1 MENRQEFEGRDV
13 DEALENA
20 RRELGRTPREGEYE
34 IIGDAK
40 KGFLGL
46 GARRVKIRVASSVDA
61 GEGAPAVAAGRGAA
75 SNARGGLTAEP
86 GASADAVPYSK
97 HEAVRS
103 LAGRVLLEMKLQ
115 LTARLRDRDDAVVI
129 ELSGKDARFLLE
141 KNGEPLEALEHIL
154 NKILSRDER
163 FDGRVVVDCEGQRA
177 GRDREIVERAEHAA
191 ADVRA
196 NGRPVHFDGLNS
208 YERRLIHLAISQ
220 DKTLRT
226 YSTGEGTKKRLTIAP
241 AGMAPPAGGD

>member
-13 DEALENA
+13 EEALENA

-46 GARRVKIRVASSVDA
+46 GARRVKIRVASSVGA
-61 GEGAPAVAAGRGAA
+61 GEGAPGIGTGQREV
-75 SNARGGLTAEP
+75 SSPRGGQTAEK
-86 GASADAVPYSK
+86 GASPDAAPYSR
-97 HEAVRS
+97 HEAVRA

-115 LTARLRDRDDAVVI
+115 LTARLRERDDAIVI
-129 ELSGKDARFLLE
+129 ELSGKDSRFLLE

-163 FDGRVVVDCEGQRA
+163 FEGRVVVDCEGQRA
-177 GRDREIVERAEHAA
+177 GRDREIVESAERAA
-191 ADVRA
+191 ADVRET
-196 NGRPVHFDGLNS
+196 GRPVHIDGLNS
-208 YERRLIHLAISQ
+208 YERRLIHMAISE
-220 DKTLRT
+220 DKTLQT
-226 YSTGEGTKKRLTIAP
+226 SSTGEGSKKRLTIAP
-241 AGMAPPAGGD
+241 AGAPRPAEGD